1 MDIQEEILNKIATIE
16 EEIRKTP
23 YHKGTEH
30 HIGLLRAK
38 LAKLKSQ
45 LYSGGKSA
53 GGSEKGLRKHGD
65 ASIALIGPP
74 SVGKSTLLN
83 RLTSARSEVGGYDF
97 TTTKPVP
104 GMMELNGA
112 RIQFIDLP
120 GLIDEASFGRGGGKQ
135 ILSAA
140 RAADLLL
147 LMSDYSKLD
156 RLFVLAGEL
165 ERAGFRINSLPP
177 KIRLR
182 KLSRGGLRIIDPFSS
197 LSPKTIE
204 QICQEFGIKNAELSF
219 AEKVNAASLI
229 DYLLGNRVY
238 LPAIFVINKSDLLN
252 SKQLE
257 DAKNRF
263 FKQGMGSPLL
273 ISAEKGTGIAGLK
286 KEIWNKLGFI
296 RVYLKK
302 KVRFDPEKDPVILK
316 RGSSVRQLIK
326 KIREDWLDTATGALI
341 WGKNVKFGGQR
352 VSLDFV
358 LSDKDVVF
366 IVLER

>member
-1 MDIQEEILNKIATIE
+1 MSTQEEFLNKIAVIE

-38 LAKLKSQ
+38 LAKLRNQ
-45 LYSGGKSA
+45 LYSGGKS
-53 GGSEKGLRKHGD
+53 GSGSAKGLRKHGD

-83 RLTSARSEVGGYDF
+83 LLTSARSEVGGYNF
-97 TTTKPVP
+97 TTTRPIP

-112 RIQFIDLP
+112 RLQFIDLP

-147 LMSDYSKLD
+147 LMADCVKLD
-156 RLFVLAGEL
+156 QLFLLIDEL
-165 ERAGFRINSLPP
+165 KRAGFRINSSPL

-204 QICQEFGIKNAELSF
+204 QICQEFGIKNAELFF
-219 AEKVNAASLI
+219 AEKISSSSLI

-238 LPAIFVINKSDLLN
+238 LPGIFVINKLDLLSARQIEDIKSSF
-252 SKQLE
+252 SKQELTE
-257 DAKNRF
+257 
-263 FKQGMGSPLL
+263 PLF
-273 ISAEKGTGIAGLK
+273 ISAERGSGIANLK
-286 KEIWNKLGFI
+286 KEIWQKLGFI

-302 KVRFDPEKDPVILK
+302 EVRLEPEKDPVILK
-316 RGSSVRQLIK
+316 KGSSVRQLIK
-326 KIREDWLDTATGALI
+326 KIREDWLDMAAGALI
-341 WGKNVKFGGQR
+341 WGKTVKFGGQE
-352 VSLDFV
+352 VSLDYV
-358 LSDKDVVF
+358 LDDKDVVF
-366 IVLER
+366 VRFTR